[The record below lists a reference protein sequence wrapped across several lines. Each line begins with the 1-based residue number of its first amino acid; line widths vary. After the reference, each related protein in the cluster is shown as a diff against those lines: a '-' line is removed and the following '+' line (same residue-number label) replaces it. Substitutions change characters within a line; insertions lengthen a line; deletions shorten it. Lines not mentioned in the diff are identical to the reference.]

1 MNPLPPAYGWIDD
14 LRPLP
19 RMLQEARKLF
29 GTKEVAGS
37 ANSPV
42 ILGWAKEVG
51 LAKSYTDDAI
61 PWCGLFMAV
70 VAKRA
75 GKPVMEGPLWA
86 RNWAAFGQA
95 ADEAQLGD
103 VLVFRRSESAGHV
116 GLYVG
121 EDYGAF
127 HVLGGNQSDGVTITR
142 IARDRCIAVRRPVY
156 KTVPAT
162 ATPIQ
167 LAANGALSTNE
178 A

>member
-1 MNPLPPAYGWIDD
+1 MKPLPPAYGWIDD

-19 RMLQEARKLF
+19 RMLEEARKLY
-29 GTKEVAGS
+29 GTFEAPGP
-37 ANSPV
+37 ADNPV
-42 ILGWAKEVG
+42 ILGWAKETG
-51 LAKSYTDDAI
+51 LAKVYNDDAI

-75 GKPVMEGPLWA
+75 GRPVVESPLWA
-86 RNWAAFGQA
+86 RNWAKFGKA
-95 ADEAQLGD
+95 ADRAQLGD
-103 VLVFRRSESAGHV
+103 ILVFRRAQGSGHV

-142 IARDRCIAVRRPVY
+142 IARDRCIAIRRPAY
-156 KTVPAT
+156 RKAPAN
-162 ATPIQ
+162 AKPVH
-167 LAANGALSTNE
+167 LAASGALSVNE

>member
-1 MNPLPPAYGWIDD
+1 MKPLPPAYGWIDD

-19 RMLQEARKLF
+19 KMLEEARKLC
-29 GTKEVAGS
+29 GTFEVPGPAD
-37 ANSPV
+37 NPV
-42 ILGWAKEVG
+42 ILGWAKEAG
-51 LAKSYTDDAI
+51 LTKAFTADSI

-75 GKPVMEGPLWA
+75 GKAVVEDPLWA
-86 RNWAAFGQA
+86 RNWAKFGKS
-95 ADEAQLGD
+95 ADGAQLGD
-103 VLVFRRSESAGHV
+103 VLVFRRAQSSGHV

-142 IARDRCIAVRRPVY
+142 IARERCISIRRPAY
-156 KTVPAT
+156 RKAPAT
-162 ATPIQ
+162 AKPLQ
-167 LAANGALSTNE
+167 LAANGVLSVNE

>member
-1 MNPLPPAYGWIDD
+1 MKPLPPAYGWIDD

-19 RMLQEARKLF
+19 RMLEEARKLY
-29 GTKEVAGS
+29 GTFEVPGPAS
-37 ANSPV
+37 NPV
-42 ILGWAKEVG
+42 IMGWAKETG
-51 LAKSYTDDAI
+51 LARTFTADSI

-75 GKPVMEGPLWA
+75 GKAVVDGPLWA
-86 RNWAAFGQA
+86 RSWTKFGKA
-95 ADEAQLGD
+95 ADRAQLGD
-103 VLVFRRSESAGHV
+103 ILVFRRAQGSGHV

-142 IARDRCIAVRRPVY
+142 IARERCIAIRRPAY
-156 KTVPAT
+156 RKAPAS
-162 ATPIQ
+162 AKPVQ
-167 LAANGALSTNE
+167 LAANGVLSINE

>member
-1 MNPLPPAYGWIDD
+1 MKPLPPAYGWIDN

-19 RMLQEARKLF
+19 RMLEEARKLY
-29 GTKEVAGS
+29 GTFEVAGPAS
-37 ANSPV
+37 NPV
-42 ILGWAKEVG
+42 IMGWAKETG
-51 LAKSYTDDAI
+51 LARTFTADSI

-75 GKPVMEGPLWA
+75 GKAVVDGPLWA
-86 RNWAAFGQA
+86 RSWTKFGKA
-95 ADEAQLGD
+95 ADRAQLGD
-103 VLVFRRSESAGHV
+103 ILVFRRAQGSGHV

-142 IARDRCIAVRRPVY
+142 IARERCIAIRRPAY
-156 KTVPAT
+156 RKAPAS
-162 ATPIQ
+162 AKPVQ
-167 LAANGALSTNE
+167 LAANGVLSINE